1 LSKIDIFLINKQ
13 MSKKISKKNKNSSQP
28 STNELEKSDSYK
40 NLFENTK
47 GSEAL
52 KRPVIQ
58 VENLVKKY
66 GQVKAVDGVS
76 FKVKRGEVFGILG
89 PNGAGKTTLI
99 EIMET
104 ILPKTSG
111 WVAIDG
117 LDIDIYPNQIKQTI
131 GIQLQEGGFFSK
143 LNLVES
149 LSFFADIYNVSIN
162 PSQFLEKFGLLDK
175 AKNTVE
181 ELSGG
186 QRQLFSI
193 ASTLVADPTLIF
205 LDEPT
210 TGLDPQARRNLWQ
223 IIENFKK
230 QDKTVVLTTH
240 YMEEAQKLCD
250 RVAIM
255 DLGKIIEINTTE
267 GFIQELENKG
277 FKPQV
282 EIKTSITLEDV
293 FLDLTGKQWRS

>member
-1 LSKIDIFLINKQ
+1 
-13 MSKKISKKNKNSSQP
+13 
-28 STNELEKSDSYK
+28 
-40 NLFENTK
+40 
-47 GSEAL
+47 
-52 KRPVIQ
+52 
-58 VENLVKKY
+58 
-66 GQVKAVDGVS
+66 
-76 FKVKRGEVFGILG
+76 
-89 PNGAGKTTLI
+89 
-99 EIMET
+99 MET

>member
-1 LSKIDIFLINKQ
+1 
-13 MSKKISKKNKNSSQP
+13 
-28 STNELEKSDSYK
+28 
-40 NLFENTK
+40 
-47 GSEAL
+47 
-52 KRPVIQ
+52 
-58 VENLVKKY
+58 
-66 GQVKAVDGVS
+66 
-76 FKVKRGEVFGILG
+76 
-89 PNGAGKTTLI
+89 
-99 EIMET
+99 
-104 ILPKTSG
+104 
-111 WVAIDG
+111 
-117 LDIDIYPNQIKQTI
+117 
-131 GIQLQEGGFFSK
+131 
-143 LNLVES
+143 
-149 LSFFADIYNVSIN
+149 
-162 PSQFLEKFGLLDK
+162 
-175 AKNTVE
+175 
-181 ELSGG
+181 
-186 QRQLFSI
+186 
-193 ASTLVADPTLIF
+193 